1 MLFPSLCHTLMSIK
15 ILPNSTWSKH
25 FLETTFGNTCNHAV
39 KASLS
44 DVEGR
49 MFSTDTFIVLR
60 KLYRFFVN
68 FGKLYIQWHEISA
81 FANSRY
87 IVQTINKYNSK
98 QVYVSLLVSIRT
110 TKVEIKQKFPLW
122 QRTSLICNSLQNWIK
137 TTTIQWTGHFSCFN
151 EIFELSI
158 FYDKMKE
165 R

>member
-110 TKVEIKQKFPLW
+110 TKSRDKTEVPSMTTYI
-122 QRTSLICNSLQNWIK
+122 TNLQ
-137 TTTIQWTGHFSCFN
+137 FSSKLNKDNYYPMNRSFLL
-151 EIFELSI
+151 FE
-158 FYDKMKE
+158 
-165 R
+165 